1 MTTATEPHFPEDLDK
16 VRVEI
21 ALPSALMARL
31 DREAKRLGITQQAL
45 VLTVVADRLDAAA

>member
-1 MTTATEPHFPEDLDK
+1 MTNATEPHFPEDLDK